1 MGEASLQAWGA
12 PPPANDGSGTLTP
25 AGRPP
30 ACPLRGLH
38 PPLRR
43 QPLASLPNPT
53 PCRTEE

>member
-12 PPPANDGSGTLTP
+12 PPPANDGRGTLTP

-30 ACPLRGLH
+30 ACPLRGL
-38 PPLRR
+38 
-43 QPLASLPNPT
+43 PLASPPNPT